1 MPERY
6 SKSIKVLVREF
17 AKNVDLDVILSEA
30 LSVLPETELLKPVC
44 NLLHCGPPEGGIRK
58 AIVPRSPIIAKRART
73 AQRRF
78 ASIFA
83 TS

>member
-44 NLLHCGPPEGGIRK
+44 NLLHCGHPTDLALSALDRQDK
-58 AIVPRSPIIAKRART
+58 RSTTRASFCSAFT
-73 AQRRF
+73 
-78 ASIFA
+78 
-83 TS
+83 T